1 VEIVRG
7 RRFRE
12 RGRAALVLLATLAR
26 APSAAAAPAAPA
38 ATDEADALF
47 EEGRRLMAEGHLPEA
62 CGKLEKSFQLAP
74 RLGTMLNL
82 GACSE
87 RRGELAHAI
96 TLYERAATLAHQ
108 LGRPDREAAARE
120 FAAALAPRVGKLL
133 VVVAEPLPE
142 LVAQVDGE
150 TLSTQSGLVPIDPG
164 TRHLIARAPGRT
176 SFQAT
181 LTIRAGET
189 TTVTIPKLAKESAPR
204 APDDR
209 APTAPGGG
217 RTWLLVGGLGVT
229 AVAAGVGAFFG
240 LRAKSKHD
248 DSSAFCDAT
257 GCTADGLTL
266 IDQAK
271 TAGNVST
278 VAFVVAGA
286 ALAGTVLA
294 YVLTGDAAPTR
305 AAGRVGLALGPLG
318 VVGAF

>member
-1 VEIVRG
+1 M
-7 RRFRE
+7 
-12 RGRAALVLLATLAR
+12 T
-26 APSAAAAPAAPA
+26 
-38 ATDEADALF
+38 
-47 EEGRRLMAEGHLPEA
+47 EGHLPEA
-62 CGKLEKSFQLAP
+62 CAKLEKSFQLAP

-108 LGRPDREAAARE
+108 QGRPDREATARE
-120 FAAALAPRVGKLL
+120 LAASLAPRVGKL
-133 VVVAEPLPE
+133 VVVLAEPLPE

-150 TLSTQSGLVPIDPG
+150 TLSLQSSLVPIDPG
-164 TRHLIARAPGRT
+164 TRHLTARAPGRAP
-176 SFQAT
+176 FQAT

-189 TTVTIPKLAKESAPR
+189 TTVTIPKLAKESVATPAPV
-204 APDDR
+204 DR
-209 APTAPGGG
+209 APARSGA

-229 AVAAGVGAFFG
+229 AAAVGVGTYFG

-248 DSSAFCDAT
+248 DSAAFCDGA
-257 GCTADGLTL
+257 GCTTDGLAL
-266 IDQAK
+266 IGQAR

-286 ALAGTVLA
+286 ALAGTLA
-294 YVLTGDAAPTR
+294 AFLLTGDAPS
-305 AAGRVGLALGPLG
+305 AGRGGGGGSGVGLRVGIRPGPLG